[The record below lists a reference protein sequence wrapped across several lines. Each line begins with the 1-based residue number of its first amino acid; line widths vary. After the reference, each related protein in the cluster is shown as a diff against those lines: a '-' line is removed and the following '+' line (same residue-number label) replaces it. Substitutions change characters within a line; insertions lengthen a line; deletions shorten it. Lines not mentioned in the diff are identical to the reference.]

1 MSSLRNQLATQLAA
15 AFRQRRHLL
24 PHGFASDRAAR
35 SIARCYGERADGVS
49 AFWIARP
56 RQAEDDGRPSDD
68 EEEVFEVLRADGRL
82 GVWEAGS
89 RDEAEVIADAL
100 TALSL

>member
-1 MSSLRNQLATQLAA
+1 MSSRRTQLATQLAA
-15 AFRQRRHLL
+15 ALRQRRHLL

-56 RQAEDDGRPSDD
+56 RPAEDDGRPSED
-68 EEEVFEVLRADGRL
+68 EEVFEVLRADGRL